1 MKSAKEIL
9 NMTAEKERQKIREQ
23 IEYQVISQRN
33 NGNHYKHCTYAKYM
47 DDEFKKELEE
57 ADYKVEPTKVKYGP
71 FGMCEETEW
80 IISWE

>member
-33 NGNHYKHCTYAKYM
+33 NGNHRNRQH
-47 DDEFKKELEE
+47 
-57 ADYKVEPTKVKYGP
+57 
-71 FGMCEETEW
+71 
-80 IISWE
+80 